1 MRIFYATDY
10 FFSFLGNIICLIMA
24 KNDRKIVSLHKTK
37 PMNKLKTDYTTK
49 RIIDFDPE
57 FCTIDD
63 DCISIESAMGLMEG
77 NNLFLPEKV
86 RMPDGT
92 LKENIDFF
100 SLNMSLCSW
109 KNGPITMYIGKNI
122 ASIVFNWA
130 VGIYR
135 DVDKN
140 SYLHYP
146 CVTNIC
152 LYDDVM
158 EFSSDKGESIKI
170 TCTNGILYC
179 NDKIAFIPD
188 NNPYAE
194 NLPLEPIKIDKLDN
208 EIDLDLLCPE
218 GYGRDA
224 FGGIYSLDGKRFL
237 RYTGHSNI
245 HSYRIREGV
254 EEIGDRAFAYMNE
267 SWGGCRASSLHQV
280 IMPDSLKYIGREA
293 FMNCNI
299 WDIHI
304 PEGVVEIDDEA
315 FNNNQNTESV
325 TLPSTLRRIGNS
337 AFCTCGMKSLYI
349 PKSVE
354 IIGEDAFTNCYRLT
368 SIEVE
373 EGNPSYSSDDGVLFD
388 YDKKSLICLPPLLFP
403 DSPENTNEKDNTEEY
418 IWCDYYSES
427 DGVAHFASIYDKQTH
442 VHVVDEETG
451 EEYNEITG
459 WHVGFGVGDIIT
471 RSLDRGDK
479 VYVEDGEQVKVGQKL
494 YSHRTPNE
502 DWKPCYGPSRKCY
515 SIPESVTQICARALK
530 RSTIKV
536 LNIPKTVQSIGD
548 EAFVWSR
555 MDEIVVSH
563 DNLHYETRNN
573 VLIDKTENAVLV
585 QFGKSKEIEFPDGVE
600 AIKSGAYE
608 NKRKSPLVI
617 PEGVKYIEDGAFGFF
632 RTNILQLPSTLC
644 YVAPN
649 AFGSIFDTNFQY
661 SEGDFK
667 IIVPKGLKKKYLELL
682 KESNSYLN
690 KYIIEEEADVN
701 SCVYD
706 LSLLSAQAIVTEEKL
721 ADSVVDEYGV
731 RYSKDGKL
739 LLSFGDNPK
748 EISYYHVKEGTVV
761 ICDDIRSLD
770 FYSLHLPPSIRYV
783 GKNSIGAVKLII
795 EGTNVCFA
803 DDFSNLTPND
813 FIYVPCGSWADYRKK
828 LDKVKRCQE
837 ADDEG
842 DHQSDDEDDE
852 NVDSYYLD
860 DDDYHLIELS
870 KASILH
876 QLRKQ
881 KSLFRQIL
889 EQRQGILSF
898 NLTNL
903 DGSDPRIIY
912 SYKSK
917 NHLLF
922 FNDTKTSYMKYA
934 SCLSSLGFTL
944 NDITDILGVQVD
956 RIEISDLDIGSVI
969 GRKLAGRIIH
979 SYTEDY
985 VNEETGEVISIPI
998 RSILVPAGYEIDKMV
1013 MDLIKKYKIQH
1024 VYVYHE
1030 DYGYYHDYSQFI
1042 KYCIDEEPDERKKT
1056 FSPITKDYENVQ
1068 KAADQEVLLEL
1079 FPYKKLEEITDSDKA
1094 ELASVIVKLIKG
1106 AIDHSGYYY
1115 SVIPAIYMSRK
1126 EAVHEMTDEDRHL
1139 SKLINYFF
1147 DCKIN
1152 EIKGCKTDA
1161 EIMCVF
1167 KNNMEICSEL
1177 RSFLERN
1184 GVSYHMLSALSEEL
1198 LWHLD
1203 RYELIV

>member
-1 MRIFYATDY
+1 
-10 FFSFLGNIICLIMA
+10 
-24 KNDRKIVSLHKTK
+24 
-37 PMNKLKTDYTTK
+37 MNKLETDYSTK
-49 RIIDFDPE
+49 RIIDFDPD
-57 FCTIDD
+57 FCIIKD

-86 RMPDGT
+86 RMPDGSIN
-92 LKENIDFF
+92 ENIVFPYSMGI
-100 SLNMSLCSW
+100 SLYSW
-109 KNGPITMYIGKNI
+109 KNGPITMYIGKNF

-130 VGIYR
+130 AGIYR
-135 DVDKN
+135 DLEKDC
-140 SYLHYP
+140 YLHYP
-146 CVTNIC
+146 FVTNIC
-152 LYDDVM
+152 LYDDVI
-158 EFSSDKGESIKI
+158 ESDKGGNIKV
-170 TCTNGILYC
+170 TCNNGILYC
-179 NDKIAFIPD
+179 NDQIVFIPD

-194 NLPLEPIKIDKLDN
+194 SLPLEPIKIDKLDD

-254 EEIGDRAFAYMNE
+254 EEICDRAFAYMNE
-267 SWGGCRASSLHQV
+267 SWGGCRASSLHHV

-293 FMNCNI
+293 FRDCNI
-299 WDIHI
+299 WDIRI

-337 AFCTCGMKSLYI
+337 AFCTCGMKSLFI
-349 PKSVE
+349 PKSVNS
-354 IIGEDAFTNCYRLT
+354 IGEDAFTNCYRLT

-373 EGNPSYSSDDGVLFD
+373 EGNPSYSSDNGVLFD
-388 YDKKSLICLPPLLFP
+388 YIKKSLICLPPLLFP
-403 DSPENTNEKDNTEEY
+403 DSPENTNEKDDTAEY
-418 IWCDYYSES
+418 IWCDYYCES
-427 DGVAHFASIYDKQTH
+427 DGVAHFASLYDEQTH

-451 EEYNEITG
+451 EEYNEIIG
-459 WHVGFGVGDIIT
+459 WQVGFGVGDIIN
-471 RSLDRGDK
+471 RSLNRGDR

-494 YSHRTPNE
+494 YSQHILNE
-502 DWKPCYGPSRKCY
+502 DWRPYYGPSRKCY
-515 SIPESVTQICARALK
+515 SIPETVTHICSHALK

-555 MDEIVVSH
+555 MDEIVVSQ
-563 DNLHYETRNN
+563 DNMYYETKNN

-585 QFGKSKEIEFPDGVE
+585 QFGKSKEIDFPDGVE

-617 PEGVKYIEDGAFGFF
+617 PEGVKYIEDHAFDYF
-632 RTNILQLPSTLC
+632 RTNIIQLPSTLC
-644 YVAPN
+644 YVAPD
-649 AFGSIFDTNFQY
+649 AFGSIFDTNIQY
-661 SEGDFK
+661 SEGEFR
-667 IIVPKGLKKKYLELL
+667 IIVPKGLKRKYLELL

-690 KYIIEEEADVN
+690 KYIIEEGSDVFSDICDN
-701 SCVYD
+701 
-706 LSLLSAQAIVTEEKL
+706 SLLSSQAIVTEEKL
-721 ADSVVDEYGV
+721 ADSIVDEYGV

-748 EISYYHVKEGTVV
+748 KNPYYHVKEGTVV
-761 ICDDIRSLD
+761 ICDNIRSLE

-783 GKNSIGAVKLII
+783 GKNSIGALKLII
-795 EGTNVCFA
+795 EGTNVYFA
-803 DDFSNLTPND
+803 DDFSNLTQND
-813 FIYVPCGSWADYRKK
+813 FIYVPCGSWADYHKK
-828 LDKVKRCQE
+828 LYIVKRNQE
-837 ADDEG
+837 TDGEE
-842 DHQSDDEDDE
+842 DHQGDDEDDE
-852 NVDSYYLD
+852 NVDNYDFD

-870 KASILH
+870 KSSILH

-881 KSLFRQIL
+881 QSLFRQIL
-889 EQRQGILSF
+889 EQRQGVLSF

-903 DGSDPRIIY
+903 DGSDPRKVY

-917 NHLLF
+917 NYLLF

-934 SCLSSLGFTL
+934 SCLSSLGYTL
-944 NDITDILGVQVD
+944 NDITKILGVQVD

-979 SYTEDY
+979 AFTDDY

-998 RSILVPAGYEIDKMV
+998 RSTLVAAGYEIDKMI
-1013 MDLIKKYKIQH
+1013 MDLIKEYKIQH

-1030 DYGYYHDYSQFI
+1030 DYYYDYTQFI
-1042 KYCIDEEPDERKKT
+1042 KYCVDEEPDERKKT
-1056 FSPITKDYENVQ
+1056 FSPIIKKYENVQ
-1068 KAADQEVLLEL
+1068 EAAGQEVLLEL

-1106 AIDHSGYYY
+1106 AMNHYGYYD
-1115 SVIPAIYMSRK
+1115 SVNPAIYISRK

-1139 SKLINYFF
+1139 SKLINDFY

-1152 EIKGCKTDA
+1152 EVKGCKTDT

-1167 KNNMEICSEL
+1167 KDNMEICSEL
-1177 RSFLERN
+1177 RSFLEQN
-1184 GVSYHMLSALSEEL
+1184 GIPNHMLSALSEEL
-1198 LWHLD
+1198 LWHQD
-1203 RYELIV
+1203 RYDILLD

>member
-1 MRIFYATDY
+1 
-10 FFSFLGNIICLIMA
+10 
-24 KNDRKIVSLHKTK
+24 
-37 PMNKLKTDYTTK
+37 MNKLKTDYTTK

-293 FMNCNI
+293 FMDCNI

-403 DSPENTNEKDNTEEY
+403 DSPENTNEKDDTEEY

-427 DGVAHFASIYDKQTH
+427 DGVAHFASIDDEQTH

-502 DWKPCYGPSRKCY
+502 DWRPCYGPSRKCY

-661 SEGDFK
+661 SDGDFK

-748 EISYYHVKEGTVV
+748 EISYYHVKEGTVI
-761 ICDDIRSLD
+761 ICDNIRSLD

-828 LDKVKRCQE
+828 LDEVKRCQE

-842 DHQSDDEDDE
+842 DHQSDDKDDE

-1139 SKLINYFF
+1139 SKLINDFF

>member
-1 MRIFYATDY
+1 
-10 FFSFLGNIICLIMA
+10 
-24 KNDRKIVSLHKTK
+24 
-37 PMNKLKTDYTTK
+37 
-49 RIIDFDPE
+49 
-57 FCTIDD
+57 
-63 DCISIESAMGLMEG
+63 ME
-77 NNLFLPEKV
+77 
-86 RMPDGT
+86 
-92 LKENIDFF
+92 
-100 SLNMSLCSW
+100 
-109 KNGPITMYIGKNI
+109 Y
-122 ASIVFNWA
+122 
-130 VGIYR
+130 
-135 DVDKN
+135 
-140 SYLHYP
+140 
-146 CVTNIC
+146 
-152 LYDDVM
+152 
-158 EFSSDKGESIKI
+158 SSDKGEIIKV

-179 NDKIAFIPD
+179 NDKIVFIPD

-194 NLPLEPIKIDKLDN
+194 SLPLEPIKIDKQDN

-237 RYTGHSNI
+237 RYTGHSHI

-254 EEIGDRAFAYMNE
+254 EEICDRAFGSMNKL
-267 SWGGCRASSLHQV
+267 WGGCRAVSLHHV
-280 IMPDSLKYIGREA
+280 VMPDSLKYIGREA
-293 FMNCNI
+293 FMGCNI
-299 WDIHI
+299 WDIRI

-325 TLPSTLRRIGNS
+325 TLPSTLRRIGDS
-337 AFCTCGMKSLYI
+337 AFGTCGMKSLFI

-354 IIGEDAFTNCYRLT
+354 IIGEDAFINCYRLT

-373 EGNPSYSSDDGVLFD
+373 EGNPSYSSEDGVLFD

-403 DSPENTNEKDNTEEY
+403 DSPENTNEKDDTEPY
-418 IWCDYYSES
+418 IWCDYYCES
-427 DGVAHFASIYDKQTH
+427 DGVAHFASIDDEQTF
-442 VHVVDEETG
+442 VHVVDEKTG

-459 WHVGFGVGDIIT
+459 WNVGFGVGDIIT

-494 YSHRTPNE
+494 YSHQTPNE
-502 DWKPCYGPSRKCY
+502 DWRPCYGPSRKCY
-515 SIPESVTQICARALK
+515 SIPESVTHICSHALK
-530 RSTIKV
+530 KNTIKV
-536 LNIPKTVQSIGD
+536 LNIPKSVQYIG
-548 EAFVWSR
+548 EEVFVWGR
-555 MDEIVVSH
+555 IDEIVVSQ
-563 DNLHYETRNN
+563 DNMYYETRNN

-617 PEGVKYIEDGAFGFF
+617 PEGVKYIEDRAFDFV
-632 RTNILQLPSTLC
+632 RTDILQLPSTLC
-644 YVAPN
+644 YVGPN
-649 AFGSIFDTNFQY
+649 AFGSIIDTNIQY
-661 SEGDFK
+661 SEGEFR
-667 IIVPKGLKKKYLELL
+667 IIVPKGLKRKYLELL
-682 KESNSYLN
+682 KENYSYLN
-690 KYIIEEEADVN
+690 KYIIEEESDVFSGAYN
-701 SCVYD
+701 

-739 LLSFGDNPK
+739 LLSFGENPK
-748 EISYYHVKEGTVV
+748 EIRYYHIKEGTVV
-761 ICDDIRSLD
+761 ICDNIRSLE
-770 FYSLHLPPSIRYV
+770 FYSFHLPSSVRYV

-803 DDFSNLTPND
+803 DDFSNLTQND
-813 FIYVPCGSWADYRKK
+813 FIYVPCGSWADYHKK
-828 LDKVKRCQE
+828 LDKVKRYQE
-837 ADDEG
+837 ADYG
-842 DHQSDDEDDE
+842 DGHHSDDEEDE
-852 NVDSYYLD
+852 NGDNYDLD

-881 KSLFRQIL
+881 QSLFRHIF
-889 EQRQGILSF
+889 EQRQGVLSF
-898 NLTNL
+898 NLSNL

-922 FNDTKTSYMKYA
+922 FNDTETSYMKYA
-934 SCLSSLGFTL
+934 SCLSSLGYTL
-944 NDITDILGVQVD
+944 NDITKILGVHVD

-979 SYTEDY
+979 SFTEDF
-985 VNEETGEVISIPI
+985 VNEDTGEVISLPV
-998 RSILVPAGYEIDKMV
+998 RSTLVPAGYEIDKMI
-1013 MDLIKKYKIQH
+1013 MDLIKEYKIHH

-1030 DYGYYHDYSQFI
+1030 DYNYDYTQFI
-1042 KYCIDEEPDERKKT
+1042 KYCVDEEPDERKKT
-1056 FSPITKDYENVQ
+1056 FGSVTKESEND
-1068 KAADQEVLLEL
+1068 KDTADQEVLLEL
-1079 FPYKKLEEITDSDKA
+1079 LPYKKLEEITDSDKA

-1106 AIDHSGYYY
+1106 AMDHSGYYD
-1115 SVIPAIYMSRK
+1115 SVIPAIYISRK

-1139 SKLINYFF
+1139 SKLINDFF

-1152 EIKGCKTDA
+1152 EVKGCNTDT

-1167 KNNMEICSEL
+1167 KDNMEICSEL
-1177 RSFLERN
+1177 RSFLEQN
-1184 GVSYHMLSALSEEL
+1184 GIPNHMQSALTEEL

-1203 RYELIV
+1203 RCDLLLD